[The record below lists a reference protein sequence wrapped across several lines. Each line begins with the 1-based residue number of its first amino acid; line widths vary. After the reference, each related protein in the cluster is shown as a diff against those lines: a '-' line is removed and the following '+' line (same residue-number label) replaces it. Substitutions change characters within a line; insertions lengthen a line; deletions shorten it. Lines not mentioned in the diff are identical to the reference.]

1 MHCRYRNEWKED
13 EARKNIMRTHTT
25 AISSRMLSRV
35 AEELKQVTVCTAW
48 RSLEAGPSIQG
59 RFVAPVC
66 CRLEHFGLGNF
77 SVWTES
83 SATKPWMQH
92 TSPSSIKQAKNHASR
107 WRHLAEGVAHLELD
121 RKQGKARQGKA
132 RQGKAR

>member
-1 MHCRYRNEWKED
+1 MFAMHCRYRNEWKED

-48 RSLEAGPSIQG
+48 QSLEAGPSIQG
-59 RFVAPVC
+59 RFVAVC

-83 SATKPWMQH
+83 SATKPWTRHICASFTRCSGDGHGLAVVM
-92 TSPSSIKQAKNHASR
+92 HAAVREFSAD
-107 WRHLAEGVAHLELD
+107 HP
-121 RKQGKARQGKA
+121 
-132 RQGKAR
+132 